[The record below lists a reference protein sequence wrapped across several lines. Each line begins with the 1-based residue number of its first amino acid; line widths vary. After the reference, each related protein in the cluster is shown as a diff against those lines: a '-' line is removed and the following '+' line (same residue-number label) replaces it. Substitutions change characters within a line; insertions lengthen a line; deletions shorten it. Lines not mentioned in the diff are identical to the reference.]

1 MEVAAVHGSIMGRQH
16 RKVKTLKE
24 EIVRMEEADK
34 VIKFVETFLTL
45 GHSFLG
51 QPFTLLPFQREVIQD
66 IYRADEDGKRLR
78 RTYLLGLPRKNGKSQ
93 LGAAL
98 ALYHLIG
105 DKHDS
110 APQVISAAGDR
121 AQARLVFDEAC
132 RMVRM
137 SPDLSEICT
146 VMRNE
151 IRCNLNK
158 GVYKAVSADA
168 GLQQGLNP
176 SFVVF
181 DELHVFKNSD
191 LFDALTL
198 GSAARRSPLTL
209 VISTAGYDLE
219 SPLGRLYQTGLR
231 TDGHI
236 LNGVPQK
243 AENVE
248 LSFGMSWYGPTVPEM
263 QDEAWSHAD
272 PLTWRRHN
280 PAWSIMPNPEAEFKS
295 ALNQTHE
302 SAFIRYRLNGWTSS
316 ANAFLPAGAWDSLKS
331 DRKLR
336 EREEVILGFDGAWK
350 GDSTALVAIALE
362 DFHLS
367 VLGHWEAPPNDPDWR
382 TPAPEVEQAVL
393 QAMDRFTVRELV
405 ADPWRFE
412 QSLLRL
418 QDDHGA
424 PLLEF
429 PTNSRARMIPAT
441 GGFYQAVMD
450 GLLSHDGDPA
460 LARHLANAVVRE
472 TPAGAL
478 VTKEYKSSRNHI
490 DLAVAA
496 IIGLERARRWR
507 EEAPASDDAP
517 ILIL

>member
-1 MEVAAVHGSIMGRQH
+1 MN
-16 RKVKTLKE
+16 
-24 EIVRMEEADK
+24 EAEK
-34 VIKFVETFLTL
+34 VIKFIETFLTL

-51 QPFTLLPFQREVIQD
+51 QPFKLLPFQLDVIRD
-66 IYRADEDGKRLR
+66 IYRTTDEGHRKH
-78 RTYLLGLPRKNGKSQ
+78 RTYILGLPRKNGKSQ

-105 DKHDS
+105 DSHDS

-121 AQARLVFDEAC
+121 AQARLVFDEAR
-132 RMVRM
+132 RMVEM
-137 SPDLSEICT
+137 SPELSEACD
-146 VMRNE
+146 VFRNE
-151 IRCNLNK
+151 IRCKHNR

-168 GLQQGLNP
+168 GLQHGLNP
-176 SFVVF
+176 SFVIF

-219 SPLGRLYQTGLR
+219 SPLGRLYQVGLR

-236 LNGVPQK
+236 INGVPLRG
-243 AENVE
+243 EE
-248 LSFGMSWYGPTVPEM
+248 PHTTLGMTWWGPTLEDM
-263 QDEAWSHAD
+263 QSEAWSHED
-272 PLTWRRHN
+272 PITWRRCN
-280 PAWSIMPNPEAEFKS
+280 PAWPIMPNPDEEFRT

-316 ANAFLPAGAWDSLKS
+316 ATAFLPAGAWATLAID
-331 DRKLR
+331 DRTLR
-336 EREEVILGFDGAWK
+336 EHEEVVLGFDGAWK
-350 GDSTALVAIALE
+350 GDSTALVAVSLD
-362 DFHLS
+362 DFHVE

-382 TPAPEVEQAVL
+382 TPAPEVEKCIL
-393 QAMDRFTVRELV
+393 MAMEHFTVRELV

-418 QDDHGA
+418 QDVHGA

-450 GLLSHDGDPA
+450 TEISHDGNPA
-460 LARHLANAVVRE
+460 LARHLANAVMKE
-472 TPAGAL
+472 TTGGAY
-478 VTKEYKSSRNHI
+478 VTKEFKSSRNHI

-496 IIGLERARRWR
+496 IIAVERARMWR
-507 EEAPASDDAP
+507 QEEPLSNESP
-517 ILIL
+517 LLII